1 MDITSVFLNTI
12 KQRLCH
18 RRYLKQDVRINVTVF
33 LMHHA
38 DVSVN
43 SAGNTIA
50 RTIFN
55 KE

>member
-1 MDITSVFLNTI
+1 MRRIKIVAKSVR
-12 KQRLCH
+12 QALCR
-18 RRYLKQDVRINVTVF
+18 RRYLKQDVKINVTVF

-50 RTIFN
+50 RTILN
-55 KE
+55 K